1 MKFTMTSAHPEGIPS
16 TQREEEELQRFIHTY
31 CREEMGHPDV
41 QIVRVVHDY
50 GSRQVLVVIRKDVSQ
65 ETCHC
70 EDYPCPHVT
79 GSLCWAMLIQMRSG
93 TPRFEVLEDSLDV
106 ED

>member
-1 MKFTMTSAHPEGIPS
+1 MTSTHPGGVPS
-16 TQREEEELQRFIHTY
+16 TVRDEIDLRGFIHSY
-31 CREEMGHPDV
+31 CREEMGHPEV
-41 QIVRVVHDY
+41 HILRVVPDY
-50 GSRQVLVVIRKDVSQ
+50 GSRQVLVVLRKDVSQ
-65 ETCHC
+65 ETCRC

-79 GSLCWAMLIQMRSG
+79 GSLCWAMLIQMRSS